1 MTNARQEFRDA
12 VCLWRVSP
20 SGAATVVID
29 AATECLVAG
38 EDTPTLRELAGASPR
53 ASAFILEPLI
63 TDTVNELGMA
73 DLFGADVQ
81 VEALRAMLRRLLAGK
96 IAVRDLASWAHR
108 EIGHDGARDCQPFVV
123 LDDEYV
129 DAEVLGHDERDMEG
143 WAYLAAE
150 AFLDGEPLPESP
162 TLWSSAQ
169 EGDRNLLI
177 RARDWL
183 RGFR

>member
-20 SGAATVVID
+20 SGAAAVVIE

-53 ASAFILEPLI
+53 ESAFVLEPLI

-73 DLFGADVQ
+73 DLLGADVQ

-96 IAVRDLASWAHR
+96 ITARNLASWAHR
-108 EIGHDGARDCQPFVV
+108 EIGHEGAPSCQPFVV
-123 LDDEYV
+123 LDDDYD
-129 DAEVLGHDERDMEG
+129 DAEAFGHDEQDIDR
-143 WAYLAAE
+143 WAHVAAE
-150 AFLDGEPLPESP
+150 AFLAGEPLPESP

-169 EGDRNLLI
+169 VGNHNLLV